1 MEHVEL
7 RRLRRATD
15 PGVRAT
21 VMVSGDGWLRVPGS
35 RLLVGLAGSTAH
47 HPLCLR
53 GGAGSGP
60 GARERGGGSGGG

>member
-15 PGVRAT
+15 PGVRVT
-21 VMVSGDGWLRVPGS
+21 VRVSDEGRLRVPGS
-35 RLLVGLAGSTAH
+35 HLLVGLAGSTAH
-47 HPLCLR
+47 PLCLL
-53 GGAGSGP
+53 GGAGPGP